1 MEDLG
6 CDLIGRAMG
15 RIDNDLHALE
25 RECMVKGALAELDIA
40 PCRVFKA
47 PGLSQSGRVG
57 PHGIF
62 GQGLL
67 DLDRKSTRMN
77 SSHLVI
83 SYAVFCLKKKKK
95 TIQTS
100 IDAIYTYDQSTD
112 DSL

>member
-67 DLDRKSTRMN
+67 DLFLPGIGQLGALGAEELEDRKSTRLN

-83 SYAVFCLKKKKK
+83 SYAVFCL
-95 TIQTS
+95 
-100 IDAIYTYDQSTD
+100 
-112 DSL
+112 